1 MTATTQGGWLLVL
14 ALVLPAGAMLIAFV
28 AGGRHAQR
36 IAIGALS
43 LWLVIAF
50 AIVQQVQRGGAPL
63 VYVIGGW
70 QPPLGMALRADG
82 LSAAMLLAG
91 AIVLL
96 ATALFGRAPYGMP
109 RGAPE
114 TRAAYAFWCFLPAL
128 AASLAASFLGGDLFN
143 LFVALEMLTFTALAL
158 ACLDGKPSQFK
169 SELRYLLFALVG
181 SVLYLLGAGL
191 LYGAYGTLDI
201 ALLAGRT
208 RADAPTVVAGALM
221 TAGLIAKM
229 ALFPLHLWLPPAHAG
244 APAAASALLSGLV
257 VKGAFV
263 LLLRLWFWVLPAPV
277 VLGGG
282 TLLAALGA
290 TAILVGSVVALRQE
304 RLKLLV
310 AYSTVAQMGY
320 LFLMFPLL
328 AAGDG
333 DAAGRAW
340 LGGVLQ
346 AVSHALAK
354 AAMFLGAGLI
364 VLSLGHDRLAGLGGA
379 ARAAPLTV
387 LGIAMAGLSLM
398 GVPPSGGFTAKWL
411 LLRASLE
418 TGQWWWALV
427 ILAGGLLT
435 GGYVYRIVAAALTA
449 PAPGVAAAPVPRAQ
463 EACVLVLAV
472 LSVLLGVLPIYA
484 FGVIQVGQPGGLAP

>member
-1 MTATTQGGWLLVL
+1 MTATTQGGWLLVM
-14 ALVLPAGAMLIAFV
+14 ALTLPAGAMLLAFV
-28 AGGRHAQR
+28 AGGRHAR
-36 IAIGALS
+36 TISLAALG

-50 AIVQQVQRGGAPL
+50 AIAAQVQSGGAPL
-63 VYVIGGW
+63 SYVIGGW

-82 LSAAMLLAG
+82 LSAAMLLTG
-91 AIVLL
+91 AVVLL
-96 ATALFGRAPYGMP
+96 AVALFGRTPYDTP

-114 TRAAYAFWCFLPAL
+114 SRAAYAFWCFVPAL
-128 AASLAASFLGGDLFN
+128 AASLAAAFLGGDLFN

-158 ACLDGKPSQFK
+158 ACLDGRPSQFK
-169 SELRYLLFALVG
+169 SELRYLLFALIG
-181 SVLYLLGAGL
+181 SVLYLLGTGL

-208 RADAPTVVAGALM
+208 RADAPTMVAGALM

-263 LLLRLWFWVLPAPV
+263 LLLRLWFWVLPAPF
-277 VLGGG
+277 VLGGASV
-282 TLLAALGA
+282 LAALGA
-290 TAILVGSVVALRQE
+290 TAIVVGSVVALRQE

-328 AAGDG
+328 AAA
-333 DAAGRAW
+333 DAETASRAW

-346 AVSHALAK
+346 AISHALAK
-354 AAMFLGAGLI
+354 AAMFLGAGL
-364 VLSLGHDRLAGLGGA
+364 VAASLGHDRVNALGGA
-379 ARAAPLTV
+379 ARAMPVTV
-387 LGIAMAGLSLM
+387 IAFALGGLSLM
-398 GVPPSGGFTAKWL
+398 GLPPSGGFSAKWL
-411 LLRASLE
+411 LLRASVE
-418 TGQWWWALV
+418 TGQWWWSLV

-435 GGYVYRIVAAALTA
+435 GGYVYRIVAAALSA
-449 PAPGVAAAPVPRAQ
+449 PAPGCMARPVPRAQ
-463 EACVLVLAV
+463 EYCVLALAV
-472 LSVLLGVLPIYA
+472 ASMLLGVLPLYA
-484 FGVIQVGQPGGLAP
+484 FGLVRVGAP

>member
-1 MTATTQGGWLLVL
+1 MTATTPDGWLLVL
-14 ALVLPAGAMLIAFV
+14 ALVLPAGAMLVAFV

-36 IAIGALS
+36 IAIGTLA
-43 LWLVIAF
+43 LWLLIALGI
-50 AIVQQVQRGGAPL
+50 ALQVQGSGAPL
-63 VYVIGGW
+63 AYLVGGW

-82 LSAAMLLAG
+82 LSAAMLVTG
-91 AIVLL
+91 AVVLL
-96 ATALFGRAPYGMP
+96 AAALFGRAPYATP

-114 TRAAYAFWCFLPAL
+114 TRAAYAYWCFLPAL
-128 AASLAASFLGGDLFN
+128 AAALAAAFLGGDLFN

-181 SVLYLLGAGL
+181 SVLYLLGTGL

-208 RADAPTVVAGALM
+208 RADAPTMVAGALM
-221 TAGLIAKM
+221 TAGLVAKM

-328 AAGDG
+328 AAGD
-333 DAAGRAW
+333 AETASRAW

-346 AVSHALAK
+346 ATSHALAK

-364 VLSLGHDRLAGLGGA
+364 GASLGHDRVASLGGA
-379 ARAAPLTV
+379 ARVMPITV
-387 LGIAMAGLSLM
+387 IAFALGGLSLM
-398 GVPPSGGFTAKWL
+398 GLPPSGGFSAKWL
-411 LLRASLE
+411 LLRASVE
-418 TGQWWWALV
+418 TGQWWWSLV
-427 ILAGGLLT
+427 ILSGGLLT
-435 GGYVYRIVAAALTA
+435 GGYVYRIVAAALAT
-449 PAPGVAAAPVPRAQ
+449 PAPGCTARPVPRAQ
-463 EACVLVLAV
+463 EFCVLALAV
-472 LSVLLGVLPIYA
+472 GSMLLGVLPIYA
-484 FGVIQVGQPGGLAP
+484 FGLVRVGAP